1 MKVNF
6 QSIKMGIKNL
16 PWQKIGQKAGKM
28 IKYTS
33 LGVVTLGS
41 VALCG
46 INEEMKNEEKAKY
59 QNLIKERDI
68 NRYNKMCE
76 DIALDNEYDCVSYW
90 EEGYNAMTDSIRIAD
105 RAYFEGAQMV
115 RDSIK
120 NVNK

>member
-1 MKVNF
+1 
-6 QSIKMGIKNL
+6 MGIKNL
-16 PWQKIGQKAGKM
+16 PWQKIGQKIGKT

-33 LGVVTLGS
+33 LGVVALGS

-46 INEEMKNEEKAKY
+46 INEEIKNEEKAKY
-59 QNLIKERDI
+59 QKLIKEKDI

-76 DIALDNEYDCVSYW
+76 AIALDREYDCVSYW
-90 EEGYNAMTDSIRIAD
+90 EEGYNTMTDSIRIAD